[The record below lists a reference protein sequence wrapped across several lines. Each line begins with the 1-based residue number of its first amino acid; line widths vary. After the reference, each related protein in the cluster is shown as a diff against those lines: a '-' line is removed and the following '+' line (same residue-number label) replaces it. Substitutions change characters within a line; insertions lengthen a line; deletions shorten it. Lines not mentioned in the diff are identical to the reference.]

1 MAEKVLPL
9 RVVARTRGV
18 DLARL
23 APSARSLGVGVAL
36 LLVAVGLYGLA
47 RGTSMFAV
55 EGVEIQGASPR
66 LAAQLRTFLHR
77 YDGQSL
83 VALSANEVEQR
94 LRGLPTVRSAV
105 ADRDFPHTLRVKVTP
120 EQPVAVLRRG
130 PEAWLVSGRGRVIGA
145 ISRAG
150 APGLP
155 RIWLPVT
162 ADIAV
167 GAFLADQPG
176 SLAARSVSTF
186 VASELSPRIEFVKAV
201 DGRLTLGLR
210 SGLEVRLG
218 PPVDLRLKI
227 AVARGLLPT
236 LAVPSAGGPDY
247 LDLVVPER
255 PVAGREAQVS
265 G

>member
-9 RVVARTRGV
+9 RAAARTRGIE
-18 DLARL
+18 LARH

-36 LLVAVGLYGLA
+36 VLVAVGLYGLA

-55 EGVEIQGASPR
+55 ERVEIQGASPR

-77 YDGQSL
+77 YDGHSL
-83 VALSANEVEQR
+83 VALSADEVEQR
-94 LRGLPTVRSAV
+94 LRGLPTVRYAV
-105 ADRDFPHTLRVKVTP
+105 ADRDFPHTLRLRVTP

-130 PEAWLVSGRGRVIGA
+130 PDAWLVSGRGRVIGA
-145 ISRAG
+145 LARAG
-150 APGLP
+150 APRLP

-162 ADIAV
+162 TDIAV
-167 GAFLADQPG
+167 GAFLADQRG
-176 SLAARSVSTF
+176 SLAARSLSTF
-186 VASELSPRIEFVKAV
+186 VGSGFSPQIAFVKAV
-201 DGRLTLGLR
+201 DGQLTLGLR

-247 LDLVVPER
+247 LDLAVPER